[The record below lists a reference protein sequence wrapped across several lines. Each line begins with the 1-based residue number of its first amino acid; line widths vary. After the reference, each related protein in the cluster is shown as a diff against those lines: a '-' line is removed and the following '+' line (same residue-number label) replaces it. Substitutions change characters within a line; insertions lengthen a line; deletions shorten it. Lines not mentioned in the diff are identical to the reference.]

1 MLSTTGTLLV
11 FFAVACVAS
20 GFKLSTRVPGEV
32 FTTRASTALTL
43 PPHGFYHDELW
54 RGLGFSSLDDFI
66 SRFWEAFWLPQDP
79 NDLLCQIRKTL
90 TQDPSPDGNIE
101 KALAGITAKTLA
113 LGFTGDPMFP
123 PVECARDAA
132 RIPGAQFREVASNF
146 GHLATFALSEDDV
159 KTVDGILRELL
170 AA

>member
-1 MLSTTGTLLV
+1 
-11 FFAVACVAS
+11 
-20 GFKLSTRVPGEV
+20 
-32 FTTRASTALTL
+32 
-43 PPHGFYHDELW
+43 
-54 RGLGFSSLDDFI
+54 
-66 SRFWEAFWLPQDP
+66 
-79 NDLLCQIRKTL
+79 
-90 TQDPSPDGNIE
+90 
-101 KALAGITAKTLA
+101 
-113 LGFTGDPMFP
+113 MFP